1 MTIEIAGRVITSS
14 WGIAASV
21 AAVLALL
28 SAVFAWHRSTRCIH
42 RDALVNDPEFQ
53 RIIADGDLPAR
64 ILDRAGKQWR
74 RISWMLALTGFL
86 LMACAFGLG

>member
-1 MTIEIAGRVITSS
+1 
-14 WGIAASV
+14 
-21 AAVLALL
+21 VLALL

-64 ILDRAGKQWR
+64 ILDKAGKQWR
-74 RISWMLALTGFL
+74 RISWMLVLTGFL
-86 LMACAFGLG
+86 LMAFAFGLG

>member
-1 MTIEIAGRVITSS
+1 MTIEIAGRTITSY
-14 WGIAASV
+14 WGIAVSV

-53 RIIADGDLPAR
+53 RIIAEGDLPAR
-64 ILDRAGKQWR
+64 ILDNAGKQWR
-74 RISWMLALTGFL
+74 RISLLLVLTSFL